1 MDRWGPSQHPGL
13 HSTLLLIYRRG
24 EGACLGVYRRFS
36 GTDSFSIRAGRTAHP
51 QQQALCLRSAQR
63 LTLNLNLQLQAHP
76 AHSNLILC
84 PTSLEQG
91 EPETEETRGRPGG
104 GEAPRTAGRDE
115 GLWDTESPQ
124 KREGWDKGRG
134 LRGVLG
140 RGPGQETQFQGRGE
154 GGRGGASQE
163 GMGRRIPQAW
173 RQSQPHRWSQQLARG
188 GSGAGR
194 QGSDVLCGTL
204 GCGVG
209 VGPRTVPTA
218 SSAQSCRQGPFAS
231 QIRRSWRPWE
241 GRGLPGTG
249 RACSRPQTQRPA

>member
-1 MDRWGPSQHPGL
+1 MTRRKESPGERGPCVDRWGPSQHPGL

-140 RGPGQETQFQGRGE
+140 RGPGQETQFQGR
-154 GGRGGASQE
+154 RGGPKK
-163 GMGRRIPQAW
+163 GWG
-173 RQSQPHRWSQQLARG
+173 G
-188 GSGAGR
+188 GSRKPGGNPSRIGGHSSWPGAGVGLAAR
-194 QGSDVLCGTL
+194 VQMFSAVHWDV
-204 GCGVG
+204 V
-209 VGPRTVPTA
+209 
-218 SSAQSCRQGPFAS
+218 
-231 QIRRSWRPWE
+231 
-241 GRGLPGTG
+241 
-249 RACSRPQTQRPA
+249 